1 MGEFFENWQN
11 TQAKAWTE
19 WTIRAIMKEDF
30 DPTKTQEEED
40 GTLFNPGHEANNKS
54 STRQG

>member
-19 WTIRAIMKEDF
+19 WIIRAIMKEDF
-30 DPTKTQEEED
+30 DSTKT
-40 GTLFNPGHEANNKS
+40 
-54 STRQG
+54 

>member
-19 WTIRAIMKEDF
+19 GIIRAIMKEDF
-30 DPTKTQEEED
+30 DSTKT
-40 GTLFNPGHEANNKS
+40 
-54 STRQG
+54 